1 MDIAILILVIVA
13 VILLGILTFFIFQI
27 WVQSKETK
35 LQLTSVVDDI
45 KKNFVEL
52 ESNQKKQSESITE
65 HIKLEFDKASS
76 NVNELKAK
84 VQSLENELMVSN
96 EIVKEQIE
104 KKTLNT
110 ENRLIE
116 HFNRITRT
124 QESKIDDQFSSLKL
138 KTESSI
144 QSLSDSVNLLRS
156 NIESRI
162 KEIDSNLTEK
172 LVSDLTHL
180 TKSYSKEVKEEQ
192 SKVLDRFEQTSK
204 EIGKKQSDI
213 LKAITEPLK
222 INLNHND

>member
-45 KKNFVEL
+45 KKNFAEL
-52 ESNQKKQSESITE
+52 ESNQKKQSETITE

-76 NVNELKAK
+76 NVNELKTK
-84 VQSLENELMVSN
+84 IQSLENELKVSN
-96 EIVKEQIE
+96 EIIIEQIE

-116 HFNRITRT
+116 HLNRISRT

-162 KEIDSNLTEK
+162 KEIDSNLSEK

-180 TKSYSKEVKEEQ
+180 NKIYYKEVKEEQ

-204 EIGKKQSDI
+204 EISKKQSDI

>member
-116 HFNRITRT
+116 HLNRITRT